1 MRCRRQLVHASLLS
15 WAAETV
21 SQTTQVHLC
30 QTVYGKSDAG
40 DVACKIRRVQN
51 KSFKNRESLLQTVM
65 KNLNDLSELDNEDS
79 DRLQEQE
86 NIIVKFQEHAD
97 TAMKT
102 VATLQSTM
110 TILEKEVCALKNE
123 ELASK
128 NIKITQLEKQV
139 NELQRERDN
148 LRNQLK
154 EKDREREKQKRQIVQ
169 FM

>member
-1 MRCRRQLVHASLLS
+1 MKRPQGSESMHTRD
-15 WAAETV
+15 T
-21 SQTTQVHLC
+21 
-30 QTVYGKSDAG
+30 G

-169 FM
+169 FMKNLEEEN